1 MTLNQTAELTRK
13 IIKYG
18 IYLLFLLI
26 IGRVIWN
33 VGYSLYIKRF
43 PPPPPPPKV
52 EFGQLPA
59 LVLPK
64 DNNIPG
70 LSYSLET
77 PTGELPKTPTIAK
90 VYFMPQTT
98 ASFLALEEAR
108 QTAGSLGF
116 SGSVTSLSETIY
128 RFEHKELPANI
139 EMNIANRTFSVNF
152 DLSRLPEII
161 KMQPRSAEEA
171 ISSVRSFLSSA
182 NLLTPELAEGKQ
194 TVEFLK
200 AQPPDLVSAISLS
213 EANFIRVNLFRK
225 NYDDLQVFTPNPKK
239 ANVWF
244 LVSGDTSRDRQIV
257 AGEYHYFPVTEE
269 RSSTYPIK
277 TPQEAWDELVA
288 GKGSVAQLPQDGS
301 KKIVIRRVSLG
312 YYDPGQPQGFMQ
324 PIFVFEGDSGFVAY
338 VPAITS
344 DYYGNGK

>member
-1 MTLNQTAELTRK
+1 MTLDKTAELTRK
-13 IIKYG
+13 IIRYG
-18 IYLLFLLI
+18 IYLLVLLI
-26 IGRVIWN
+26 VGRILWNIGYLI
-33 VGYSLYIKRF
+33 YINRF

-52 EFGQLPA
+52 EFGRLPA

-77 PTGELPKTPTIAK
+77 PTGELPKLPTVTK

-108 QTAGSLGF
+108 ETARNLGF

-139 EMNIANRTFSVNF
+139 EMNISNRTFSVNF
-152 DLSRLPEII
+152 DLSQLPEVIN
-161 KMQPRSAEEA
+161 MQPRSTEEA

-182 NLLTPELAEGKQ
+182 NLLTPELEEGKQ

-200 AQPPDLVSAISLS
+200 APPPDLVAAISLS

-225 NYDDLQVFTPNPKK
+225 NYDNLQVFTPNPKK
-239 ANVWF
+239 ANIWF
-244 LVSGDTSRDRQIV
+244 LVSGDNSRDRQIV
-257 AGEYHYFPVTEE
+257 AGEYHYFPVTQE

-288 GKGSVAQLPQDGS
+288 GKGAVAQLPQDGA

-312 YYDPGQPQGFMQ
+312 FYDPGAPQGFMQ
-324 PIFVFEGDSGFVAY
+324 PIFIFEGDSGFVAY
-338 VPAITS
+338 VPAITP

>member
-13 IIKYG
+13 IIRYG
-18 IYLLFLLI
+18 IYFLVFLI
-26 IGRVIWN
+26 VGRILWNIGYGI
-33 VGYSLYIKRF
+33 YINRF

-52 EFGQLPA
+52 EFGKLPT

-77 PTGELPKTPTIAK
+77 PIGELPKLPTIAK
-90 VYFMPQTT
+90 VYFMPQNT
-98 ASFLALEEAR
+98 ASFLALEEATQNSR
-108 QTAGSLGF
+108 KLGF
-116 SGSVTSLSETIY
+116 TGSVTSLSETIY

-139 EMNIANRTFSVNF
+139 EMNIINRTFSVNF
-152 DLSRLPEII
+152 DLSQLPEII
-161 KMQPRSAEEA
+161 KIQPRSTEDA
-171 ISSVRSFLSSA
+171 ISSVRSFLRTA
-182 NLLTPELAEGKQ
+182 NLFTPELEEGRQ

-239 ANVWF
+239 ANIWF
-244 LVSGDTSRDRQIV
+244 LVSGDTSRDRQII
-257 AGEYHYFPVTEE
+257 AGEYHYFPVTQD

-277 TPQEAWDELVA
+277 TPQQAWDELIA
-288 GKGSVAQLPQDGS
+288 GKGSVAQLPQDGN

-312 YYDPGQPQGFMQ
+312 FYDPGAPQGFMQ
-324 PIFVFEGDSGFVAY
+324 PIFIFEGDAGFVAY
-338 VPAITS
+338 VPAITA
-344 DYYGNGK
+344 DYYGSK